1 MAKAVKPVVKD
12 DPRGLS
18 GAERAAIIMLSLGE
32 DHSARIWEMMDEDE
46 IKEVSQVMSNLGTVS
61 STLVEKLLV
70 DFVSQMSGTG
80 SLMGSYES
88 TERLLTGIL
97 PPEKVGSIMEEIR
110 GPAGR
115 TMWDKL
121 ANVNETV
128 LANYLK
134 NEYPQTVSVVLS
146 KIKPEHAARVLA
158 ALPEEFALEVV
169 QRMLRMESVQK
180 DILDKVEQTLRVEFM
195 SNLART
201 AKRDSHEHMAEIFNN
216 FDRQT
221 ESRFVTALEER
232 NRDSAERIKALM
244 FTFEDLGKLD
254 PGSIQTLL
262 RNVEKDKLALAL
274 KGATD
279 GLRDVFFSNM
289 SERAGKI
296 LRDDMEAMGPVR
308 LKDVDEAQMRMVN
321 VAKDLANKGE
331 IMIAGGSAEDELVY

>member
-1 MAKAVKPVVKD
+1 MAPRNKPPVKED
-12 DPRGLS
+12 LRQLS
-18 GAERAAIIMLSLGE
+18 GAERSAIVMLSLGE
-32 DHSARIWEMMDEDE
+32 EHSQKIWQLMDEDE
-46 IKEVSQVMSNLGTVS
+46 VKELSQLMSNLGTVS
-61 STLVEKLLV
+61 SGLVEKLLV
-70 DFVSQMSGTG
+70 EFVSQMSSTG

-88 TERLLTGIL
+88 TERLLARFMQTD
-97 PPEKVGSIMEEIR
+97 KVGQIMEEIR

-121 ANVNETV
+121 ANVNESV

-134 NEYPQTVSVVLS
+134 NEYPQTVAVVLS
-146 KIKPEHAARVLA
+146 KIKSEHAARVLA

-201 AKRDSHEHMAEIFNN
+201 AKRDAHEMMADIFNN

-221 ESRFVTALEER
+221 ESRFISALEER
-232 NRDSAERIKALM
+232 SRDSAERIKALM
-244 FTFEDLGKLD
+244 FTFEDLSKLD

-262 RNVEKDKLALAL
+262 RNIEKDKLGLAL

-279 GLRDVFFSNM
+279 GLRDVFFTNM

-321 VAKDLANKGE
+321 IAKDLANKGE
-331 IMIAGGSAEDELVY
+331 IMIAGGSGEDELVY